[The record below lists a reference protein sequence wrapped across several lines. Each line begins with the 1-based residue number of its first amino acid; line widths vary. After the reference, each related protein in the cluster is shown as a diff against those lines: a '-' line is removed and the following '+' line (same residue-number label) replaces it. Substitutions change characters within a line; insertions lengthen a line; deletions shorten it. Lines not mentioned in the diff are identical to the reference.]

1 MMMLMMISVENRT
14 IFSPPCILHP
24 RWRGSSW
31 NCVPALG
38 VKKLEW
44 CQERSFTISSTVWIQ
59 STNVTDGQ
67 TPGDSKDRAYALRRV
82 VKMVFIKTEKAR
94 YTPRMWVVWYMDL
107 ACEGG
112 TWDED
117 EMNMVRWMCE
127 IELNERKRN
136 EELGELLGLKPVSL
150 MIKKSSLRWFWTCW
164 T

>member
-1 MMMLMMISVENRT
+1 MPRKKFHD
-14 IFSPPCILHP
+14 IF
-24 RWRGSSW
+24 
-31 NCVPALG
+31 NCLD
-38 VKKLEW
+38 
-44 CQERSFTISSTVWIQ
+44 TVH
-59 STNVTDGQ
+59 Q